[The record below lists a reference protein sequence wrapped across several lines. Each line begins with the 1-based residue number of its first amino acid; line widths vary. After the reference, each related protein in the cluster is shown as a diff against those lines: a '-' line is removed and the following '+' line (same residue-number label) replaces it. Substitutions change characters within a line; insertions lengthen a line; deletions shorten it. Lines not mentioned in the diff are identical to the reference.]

1 MNSATRL
8 LPNQRALFDIPEDVA
23 YLNCAYQSPLMKPVV
38 EAGEKAVRMK
48 QHPWQTTSPD
58 FFSLPDRGRE
68 LFARIIGAESDGI
81 AVIPAISYG
90 MAIAALNIEMSEGQ
104 EILVLE
110 DQFPSNVYPWREK
123 ARESGGRMVT
133 VPRPRSL
140 AGELT
145 PAEWTPSIIEAIG
158 PQTAVVALPHCH
170 WTDGTLIDLVAV
182 GEAARSA
189 GAALVLDVAQSLGAL
204 PIDVKAI
211 QPDYLVSVT
220 YKWLMG
226 PYSLGF
232 LYVAPHRRDGRP
244 VEHSWA
250 GRKGAENFARL
261 VDYQDEWAPG
271 VQRMDMGEKS
281 QFHLMPMAIAAMEQL
296 LDWGIENIA
305 ATLSAKTRNIADR
318 AATLG
323 LTSVPAEQRAGH
335 FLGLRFPGGVPD
347 QLLERLFDQKIF
359 VSVRGDSMRV
369 TPHLYNTE
377 HDVDRLIAALT

>member
-1 MNSATRL
+1 MNSAARL

-68 LFARIIGAESDGI
+68 LFARIIGADSDGI

-90 MAIAALNIEMSEGQ
+90 MAIAALNIEIAAGQ

-123 ARESGGRMVT
+123 ARESGGRVLT

-140 AGELT
+140 AGEHT
-145 PAEWTPSIIEAIG
+145 PVEWTPAIIEAIG
-158 PQTAVVALPHCH
+158 PQTAIVALPHCH
-170 WTDGTLIDLVAV
+170 WTNGSMIDLVAV
-182 GEAARSA
+182 SEAARRA

-232 LYVAPHRRDGRP
+232 LYIAPHRRDGRP
-244 VEHSWA
+244 IEHSWA
-250 GRKGAENFARL
+250 GRKGADNFARL

-281 QFHLMPMAIAAMEQL
+281 QFHLMPMAIAAMEQIL
-296 LDWGIENIA
+296 KWGIDNIA
-305 ATLSAKTRNIADR
+305 LTLAAKTRDIADR

-347 QLLERLFDQKIF
+347 RLLERLF
-359 VSVRGDSMRV
+359 
-369 TPHLYNTE
+369 E
-377 HDVDRLIAALT
+377 